1 MFGVLSIT
9 VISYRLL
16 FGVILTSALRAKH
29 YFNASSTAIWHNK
42 VFYGLTYGNQRK
54 SNGY

>member
-16 FGVILTSALRAKH
+16 FGVILTSGLRAKH